1 MKIVLLE
8 NLGVTE
14 SYLEQQKNKLEE
26 MGHQFLSYEKTDDQN
41 LLIERT
47 KDADVIMLANMPL
60 SKEVV
65 EQAPNLK
72 MVDVA
77 FTGVDHIPME
87 RLKERG
93 IVVCNASGYA
103 TEAVA
108 ELVVGFM
115 IQLFRNTREVEWKCR
130 QEGTKAG
137 FIGSLVQGKTIG
149 IIGAGAI
156 GKRVA
161 FLCKLYGCHI
171 ICTNPSKVQYDYIDE
186 QVDLETLL
194 KRSDV
199 VTIHCPLTEQTRH
212 MIGKQELE
220 RMKKKA
226 FLINTAR
233 GDVIELDAL
242 KEALKKGTIAG
253 AAVDVFD
260 IEPPLPKDYPLLQC
274 PHLIMTPHIGYAT
287 VESFTQRAEIVFE
300 NLYAW
305 LEGNSMR
312 IVEQKV
318 NNPDSKFY

>member
-8 NLGVTE
+8 DLGITE
-14 SYLEQQKNKLEE
+14 SYLEQQKKKLEE
-26 MGHQFLSYEKTDDQN
+26 MGHQFLYYKKTDDQK
-41 LLIERT
+41 LFIERNQ
-47 KDADVIMLANMPL
+47 DADVFMLVNMPL

-65 EQAPNLK
+65 DQASHLK

-161 FLCKLYGCHI
+161 FLCKMYGCHI
-171 ICTNPSKVQYDYIDE
+171 ICSNPSKVQSDYIDE

-233 GDVIELDAL
+233 GDVVELDVL

-305 LEGNSMR
+305 LEGNPIR

-318 NNPDSKFY
+318 NNPDSRFY

>member
-26 MGHQFLSYEKTDDQN
+26 MDHQFLSYEKTDDQN

-199 VTIHCPLTEQTRH
+199 VTIHCPLTDQTKN

>member
-1 MKIVLLE
+1 MKIVVLE
-8 NLGVTE
+8 PLSVSE
-14 SYLEQQKNKLEE
+14 EYLRQQFEPVLAAGNELVCYDAKTSDKDEQIRRAE
-26 MGHQFLSYEKTDDQN
+26 
-41 LLIERT
+41 
-47 KDADVIMLANMPL
+47 DADILVIANTPL
-60 SKEVV
+60 SGDVIRACHKLRYL
-65 EQAPNLK
+65 A
-72 MVDVA
+72 VA

-199 VTIHCPLTEQTRH
+199 VTIHC
-212 MIGKQELE
+212 LE
-220 RMKKKA
+220 NK
-226 FLINTAR
+226 N
-233 GDVIELDAL
+233 L
-242 KEALKKGTIAG
+242 KE
-253 AAVDVFD
+253 
-260 IEPPLPKDYPLLQC
+260 
-274 PHLIMTPHIGYAT
+274 
-287 VESFTQRAEIVFE
+287 
-300 NLYAW
+300 
-305 LEGNSMR
+305 
-312 IVEQKV
+312 
-318 NNPDSKFY
+318 

>member
-1 MKIVLLE
+1 
-8 NLGVTE
+8 
-14 SYLEQQKNKLEE
+14 
-26 MGHQFLSYEKTDDQN
+26 
-41 LLIERT
+41 
-47 KDADVIMLANMPL
+47 
-60 SKEVV
+60 
-65 EQAPNLK
+65 
-72 MVDVA
+72 
-77 FTGVDHIPME
+77 
-87 RLKERG
+87 
-93 IVVCNASGYA
+93 
-103 TEAVA
+103 
-108 ELVVGFM
+108 
-115 IQLFRNTREVEWKCR
+115 
-130 QEGTKAG
+130 
-137 FIGSLVQGKTIG
+137 
-149 IIGAGAI
+149 
-156 GKRVA
+156 
-161 FLCKLYGCHI
+161 
-171 ICTNPSKVQYDYIDE
+171 
-186 QVDLETLL
+186 
-194 KRSDV
+194 
-199 VTIHCPLTEQTRH
+199 

-233 GDVIELDAL
+233 GDVVELDAL

>member
-1 MKIVLLE
+1 MKILIICSKAFYKDIMPIK
-8 NLGVTE
+8 T
-14 SYLEQQKNKLEE
+14 KLEE
-26 MGHQFLSYEKTDDQN
+26 MGHQFLYYKKTDDQH
-41 LLIERT
+41 LFVERNQ
-47 KDADVIMLANMPL
+47 DADVFMLVNMPL

-108 ELVVGFM
+108 ELAVGFM
-115 IQLFRNTREVEWKCR
+115 IQLFRKTREAELNCR

-220 RMKKKA
+220 IMKKKA

-233 GDVIELDAL
+233 GDVVELDAL

-253 AAVDVFD
+253 AAIDVFD

-305 LEGNSMR
+305 LEGNPIR

-318 NNPDSKFY
+318 NNPDSRFY

>member
-8 NLGVTE
+8 DLGVDK

-199 VTIHCPLTEQTRH
+199 VTIHCPLTDQTKN
-212 MIGKQELE
+212 MIGKQELSL
-220 RMKKKA
+220 MKKKA

>member
-26 MGHQFLSYEKTDDQN
+26 MDHQFLSYEKTDDQN

-77 FTGVDHIPME
+77 FTGVDHIPMK

-186 QVDLETLL
+186 QVDLIKHNKNKDDIQVRKLNELL
-194 KRSDV
+194 EEVFNKLNISDLDNMDE
-199 VTIHCPLTEQTRH
+199 LTE
-212 MIGKQELE
+212 E
-220 RMKKKA
+220 
-226 FLINTAR
+226 
-233 GDVIELDAL
+233 L
-242 KEALKKGTIAG
+242 KEALKKGKIAG

-260 IEPPLPKDYPLLQC
+260 IEPPLPKDYPLLHC
-274 PHLIMTPHIGYAT
+274 PHLIMTPHIGYVT
-287 VESFTQRAEIVFE
+287 EESLHQRVEMAFE

-305 LEGNSMR
+305 LEGNPVR
-312 IVEQKV
+312 IVE
-318 NNPDSKFY
+318 